1 MASTTQASSLPMPD
15 NVRKMVDAME
25 GQAAAAMEQLVAGE
39 GFSEL
44 LVRMTEN
51 VVAVSKLT
59 ADAYDLIL
67 RNLRLAGRGDIDR
80 LARQLLRNEDK
91 LELLLQAVERQEA
104 SSERR

>member
-1 MASTTQASSLPMPD
+1 MGSTMPPSSLPLPD
-15 NVRKMVDAME
+15 GLRGMIDAME

-44 LVRMTEN
+44 LVRVTEN
-51 VVAVSKLT
+51 VVAVTRMTS
-59 ADAYDLIL
+59 DVCDLML

-80 LARQLLRNEDK
+80 LARQLGRSEDK

-104 SSERR
+104 SSGLR